1 MASFDFFLSLKWP
14 EVDFSATNNDAFA
27 DFIKQETV
35 KFIAWPVLRP
45 IDYSLDE

>member
-14 EVDFSATNNDAFA
+14 EVDLSAANNDAFA

-35 KFIAWPVLRP
+35 EFIAWPVLRP
-45 IDYSLDE
+45 IDDSLDE